1 MSTNELSIEITQE
14 KDAAITQVL
23 DNLEAELDFL
33 VDLNVRGRQSLAIMG
48 RKNLEVVD
56 RSHQHA
62 QVASH
67 FLPSYMP
74 LEEFTKDVLLADWM
88 RKIKKKVDKIS
99 DKIDD
104 TTLLAEAEAYQ
115 TARLY
120 YNSVKAAAKA
130 GDERAEQIARD
141 LAIHYKKY
149 GATKNNQPTE
159 KKEPAPQSDPQP
171 ENSTVNSS
179 EQPLQ

>member
-1 MSTNELSIEITQE
+1 MSTNQLSVEITQE
-14 KDAAITQVL
+14 KDTAIIQGL

-33 VDLNVRGRQSLAIMG
+33 VDLNVRGRKSLAIMG
-48 RKNLEVVD
+48 RKNLELVD

-62 QVASH
+62 QVASQ

-74 LEEFTKDVLLADWM
+74 LEEFTKDVLLADWL

-130 GDERAEQIARD
+130 GDESAEQIARD
-141 LAIHYKKY
+141 LAIHYKRW
-149 GATKNNQPTE
+149 GASKNNQPLE
-159 KKEPAPQSDPQP
+159 KKEPTPDSEPEP
-171 ENSTVNSS
+171 ENSTVISS